1 MISKVLKT
9 IRLELINV
17 SKTSRS
23 SSPITMEKVGSVV
36 ALLDGVTFILCLLDV
51 KRYDVLV
58 SLVKEKLRYLE
69 LFTLTAKW
77 CIELKRMKG
86 LVTYADDV
94 AYTTMHLCF
103 FVAAYKMEEDGHK
116 ELVLDIEFCD
126 LLHKLSPFSHEL
138 RQIYPSLLI
147 GSKSSGTK
155 PTMDAKFMSNFVDAL
170 KKDLEER
177 LSRDAILKTAFDER
191 IPWLRQGL
199 SYLSRFLSEIVSK
212 CTPLEEFNS
221 LQSHTEAL
229 AIEAAIVIY
238 TFCDARMD
246 MKSTDIDH
254 KHFLVQLKFN
264 RVMQEYSEHEYMARE
279 LNRFHFKLLLKFKF
293 IKVVIRQM
301 CPNSST
307 SSTLDHPTI
316 DLLNFLPVNCD
327 IIDSYFSMLKS
338 SKTQSSHS
346 PKMDDILVGFYEY
359 ILGNV
364 LLKDETY
371 LTFTVANQ
379 VKKYYYGLLLLV
391 TYLVDHPVQS
401 IECMRQND
409 FLTRFGTFAIV
420 AESAICL
427 IYEEALDSNKSRK
440 VNLVL
445 QFLTITFKLIK
456 SVESLM
462 VLLKDKATLKAE
474 ILDLIESAHEE
485 LIFLR
490 VFLMDVLT
498 QHTELN
504 ELHDLLMRAEVTAH
518 KLGQISDS
526 CYGSFVDGSN
536 TQQMRLSL
544 SDLLQEIESVKGYR
558 PAWYYMLYLSDVK
571 QLLKHIEAEVN
582 MICLKVPHS
591 LGYSFPKTNGLG
603 FLNCFLDK
611 LEDLLRSKLDSVI
624 DLKHQIESFKEGLL
638 CLRSLINHFAEILV
652 EHDEVYGLI
661 TSVTEMTYKAE
672 YVIDS
677 CVACSHPLWYKI
689 LRISEVV
696 DNIKLENKVVS
707 ETCERKKIDVI
718 LGSQSQK
725 DGH

>member
-9 IRLELINV
+9 IRLEYIAELINV
-17 SKTSRS
+17 SKPSRS

-36 ALLDGVTFILCLLDV
+36 ALLVGVTFILCLLDV

-58 SLVKEKLRYLE
+58 SMVKEKLRYLE
-69 LFTLTAKW
+69 LFFTLTAKW

-86 LVTYADDV
+86 LITYADDV

-116 ELVLDIEFCD
+116 ALVLDIEFCD
-126 LLHKLSPFSHEL
+126 FLHKLSPFSHEL

-147 GSKSSGTK
+147 GSKSSGTE
-155 PTMDAKFMSNFVDAL
+155 PTMDAKFMSNCVDAL

-177 LSRDAILKTAFDER
+177 LSRDAILKTAFDDR

-212 CTPLEEFNS
+212 CTPLEELNS

-229 AIEAAIVIY
+229 AIEATIVIY

-264 RVMQEYSEHEYMARE
+264 RVMVEIDLIQ
-279 LNRFHFKLLLKFKF
+279 LLK
-293 IKVVIRQM
+293 
-301 CPNSST
+301 
-307 SSTLDHPTI
+307 
-316 DLLNFLPVNCD
+316 
-327 IIDSYFSMLKS
+327 
-338 SKTQSSHS
+338 
-346 PKMDDILVGFYEY
+346 
-359 ILGNV
+359 
-364 LLKDETY
+364 
-371 LTFTVANQ
+371 
-379 VKKYYYGLLLLV
+379 
-391 TYLVDHPVQS
+391 
-401 IECMRQND
+401 
-409 FLTRFGTFAIV
+409 

-427 IYEEALDSNKSRK
+427 IYEEAVDSNKSRK

-456 SVESLM
+456 FVESLM
-462 VLLKDKATLKAE
+462 VLLKDTATLKAE

-490 VFLMDVLT
+490 AFVMDVLT

-526 CYGSFVDGSN
+526 CYGSFVDGSS

-544 SDLLQEIESVKGYR
+544 SDLLQEIESVKFRLPWNQFSTIEELHILEILKLLLRAFEGYEWEVKDSEF
-558 PAWYYMLYLSDVK
+558 PELKYLELDDLNIAQWSVYDDAFPKLERLVLTK
-571 QLLKHIEAEVN
+571 CKWLEKIPYHFDDAVCLQSTEVN
-582 MICLKVPHS
+582 WCSWSVANSGQEIQ
-591 LGYSFPKTNGLG
+591 KTQRDDMAN
-603 FLNCFLDK
+603 NA
-611 LEDLLRSKLDSVI
+611 
-624 DLKHQIESFKEGLL
+624 
-638 CLRSLINHFAEILV
+638 FAV
-652 EHDEVYGLI
+652 
-661 TSVTEMTYKAE
+661 
-672 YVIDS
+672 
-677 CVACSHPLWYKI
+677 
-689 LRISEVV
+689 
-696 DNIKLENKVVS
+696 
-707 ETCERKKIDVI
+707 
-718 LGSQSQK
+718 
-725 DGH
+725 